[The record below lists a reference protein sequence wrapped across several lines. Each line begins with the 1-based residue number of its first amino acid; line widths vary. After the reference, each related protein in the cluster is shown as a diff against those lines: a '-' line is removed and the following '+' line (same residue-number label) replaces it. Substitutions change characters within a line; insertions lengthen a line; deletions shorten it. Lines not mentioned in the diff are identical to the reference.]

1 MSEPCKGKSKSK
13 TKSNQT
19 KPKLEK
25 QLKPEY
31 VKFESVM
38 TWDPKA
44 WNLKP
49 RHGHQE
55 KLNMKYLNL
64 TLAKQTTQPQTKE
77 NSHNIHI
84 GGNKGIRNKTEI
96 ELHLIWHSETEGKQN

>member
-38 TWDPKA
+38 T
-44 WNLKP
+44 
-49 RHGHQE
+49 
-55 KLNMKYLNL
+55 
-64 TLAKQTTQPQTKE
+64 
-77 NSHNIHI
+77 
-84 GGNKGIRNKTEI
+84 
-96 ELHLIWHSETEGKQN
+96 